1 MRPSFGHSDGR
12 CEIRRAGIQV
22 RWLLNQ
28 CKRTLENLDHGGATR
43 YIEQMGNKIVDL
55 GDWAED
61 RFALY
66 CSQAGVVANKSSKDR
81 TGWDYLLE
89 FAQVNSSTVPPDHQK
104 RELAA
109 RVQVKSRER
118 GNLSASLKLDNA
130 HRFAASSDPCFVVL
144 AAATDGGEPARF
156 YAKHFWKPEIE
167 RTLKRL
173 RQAESK
179 SKPVHKQ
186 AFSVA
191 FKEEDDHTDDLIE
204 WMRGITSQDRAAY
217 SAEKQKLN
225 KTLGYEEG
233 SPVGTV
239 TFALD
244 DLEAFVDHS
253 IGLTPKIN
261 LTHVRMV
268 DKRFGIE
275 AKKPLFEGKPD
286 YAVMQSNPKA
296 CAIEV
301 VDIEDRSH
309 TFDGEFR
316 GPGLPGLPKDMFKAR
331 VIAGPVKMVL
341 NGDGVATV
349 NIGFHSSDVHELSFL
364 TKCVDLYASASKGP
378 VEVILHVNGKRLDG
392 VTTDELKTEHGD
404 LFHDCAILLQS
415 LNELV
420 KQSGQNQPRLS
431 LDQIIHGFNEVRHF
445 RDHVVAESLNIDL
458 TLLPDRESDPVIKR
472 LLFPCT
478 LQIGEVKFSIVRD
491 FRHVE
496 EEKDGDDRKLTFSQ
510 PIMLHVQV
518 DEADLGEH
526 QKAMDDIVRR
536 NSKKHGEGGL
546 VMRVEDSE
554 HHYPIVVAT
563 EVSL

>member
-1 MRPSFGHSDGR
+1 MS
-12 CEIRRAGIQV
+12 
-22 RWLLNQ
+22 
-28 CKRTLENLDHGGATR
+28 
-43 YIEQMGNKIVDL
+43 NKIEDL
-55 GDWAED
+55 SDWAED

-66 CSQAGVVANKSSKDR
+66 CSQAGVVANKSSRDR

-89 FAQVNSSTVPPDHQK
+89 FLQVNSASLPPDHHK
-104 RELAA
+104 PEMTA

-118 GNLSASLKLDNA
+118 GKLSATIKLDNA
-130 HRFAASSDPCFVVL
+130 HRFAASPDPCFVVL
-144 AAATDGGEPARF
+144 AAATDGGEPVRF

-186 AFSVA
+186 SFSVA
-191 FKEEDDHTDDLIE
+191 FGKEDDHTDDLIE
-204 WMRGITSQDRAAY
+204 WMRGMTSQDRAAY

-225 KTLGYEEG
+225 KTLGYEDG
-233 SPVGTV
+233 NPVGTV

-244 DLEAFVDHS
+244 DLEAFIDHS

-286 YAVMQSNPKA
+286 HAVMQSNPKA

-301 VDIEDRSH
+301 VDIDDRSH
-309 TFDGEFR
+309 TFEGEFR
-316 GPGLPGLPKDMFKAR
+316 APGLPGLPKGMFKAR

-349 NIGFHSSDVHELSFL
+349 NINFHSSDLHELAYL
-364 TKCVDLYASASKGP
+364 TKCVDLYASAGKGP
-378 VEVILHVNGKRLDG
+378 VEVILHVNGERLDG
-392 VTTDELKTEHGD
+392 VTTDELKTEHGS
-404 LFHDCAILLQS
+404 LFHDCAILLRS
-415 LNELV
+415 LSELAD
-420 KQSGQNQPRLS
+420 QAGQAKLRLS
-431 LDQIIHGFNEVRHF
+431 LDQIIYGFEEIRQF
-445 RDHVVAESLNIDL
+445 RDHMVADPL
-458 TLLPDRESDPVIKR
+458 TVDVTLRPDRESDPVIKR

-478 LQIGEVKFSIVRD
+478 LQIGEVKFSAVRA

-496 EEKDGDDRKLTFSQ
+496 EKKSGDDRKLTFSQ
-510 PIMLHVQV
+510 PSMLHVQV
-518 DEADLGEH
+518 DEADLSEH
-526 QKAMDDIVRR
+526 QKAMDDVVRR

-546 VMRVEDSE
+546 VIRAEDPDY
-554 HHYPIVVAT
+554 HYLIVVAT
-563 EVSL
+563 EVSLKE

>member
-1 MRPSFGHSDGR
+1 MRR
-12 CEIRRAGIQV
+12 NIK
-22 RWLLNQ
+22 N
-28 CKRTLENLDHGGATR
+28 
-43 YIEQMGNKIVDL
+43 L

-66 CSQAGVVANKSSKDR
+66 CSQAGVVANKSNKDR

-89 FAQVNSSTVPPDHQK
+89 FAQVNSAGLPPDQHK
-104 RELAA
+104 PEMTA

-118 GNLSASLKLDNA
+118 GTLSTTIKLDNA
-130 HRFAASSDPCFVVL
+130 HRFAASPDPCFVVL
-144 AAATDGGEPARF
+144 AAATDGGEPVRF

-186 AFSVA
+186 SFSVA
-191 FKEEDDHTDDLIE
+191 FKEEDDHTDDLVE
-204 WMRGITSQDRAAY
+204 WMREIASQDRTAY
-217 SAEKQKLN
+217 SAEKQKLT

-239 TFALD
+239 TFAHD

-286 YAVMQSNPKA
+286 HAVMQSNPKA
-296 CAIEV
+296 CSIEV
-301 VDIEDRSH
+301 VDVDDRSH
-309 TFDGEFR
+309 IFDGEFR
-316 GPGLPGLPKDMFKAR
+316 APALPGLPKDMFKAR
-331 VIAGPVKMVL
+331 MIAGPVKMIL

-349 NIGFHSSDVHELSFL
+349 NISFNSSDVHELSYL
-364 TKCVDLYASASKGP
+364 AKCVDLYASAAKGP
-378 VEVILHVNGKRLDG
+378 VEVILHVNGARLDG

-404 LFHDCAILLQS
+404 LFHDCAIMLRS
-415 LNELV
+415 LNEMV
-420 KQSGQNQPRLS
+420 EQARQDEPRLS
-431 LDQIIHGFNEVRHF
+431 LDQIIHGFEEIRHF
-445 RDHVVAESLNIDL
+445 RDHMAADSLTVDL
-458 TLLPDRESDPVIKR
+458 TLRPYRESDPVIKR

-478 LQIGEVKFSIVRD
+478 LQIGDVKFSVVRA
-491 FRHVE
+491 FRHVD
-496 EEKDGDDRKLTFSQ
+496 EEKDGDDRKLTFSH

-518 DEADLGEH
+518 DTADLSEH
-526 QKAMDDIVRR
+526 QKAMDEIVRR
-536 NSKKHGEGGL
+536 NSKKHGEGTL
-546 VMRVEDSE
+546 VMRAQDEVYD
-554 HHYPIVVAT
+554 YPIVVAD
-563 EVSL
+563 SPPS

>member
-1 MRPSFGHSDGR
+1 MS
-12 CEIRRAGIQV
+12 
-22 RWLLNQ
+22 
-28 CKRTLENLDHGGATR
+28 
-43 YIEQMGNKIVDL
+43 NKIEDL

-89 FAQVNSSTVPPDHQK
+89 FAQANSTSLPPDLHK
-104 RELAA
+104 KEAAA
-109 RVQVKSRER
+109 RAQVKSRKR
-118 GNLSASLKLDNA
+118 GKLSATIKLDNA
-130 HRFAASSDPCFVVL
+130 HRFAASPDPCFIVL
-144 AAATDGGEPARF
+144 AAATDGAEPVRF

-186 AFSVA
+186 SFSVV
-191 FKEEDDHTDDLIE
+191 FDKEDDHTDDLIE
-204 WMRGITSQDRAAY
+204 WMRGIASQDRTAY

-225 KTLGYEEG
+225 KTLGYEDG
-233 SPVGTV
+233 NAVGTV

-244 DLEAFVDHS
+244 DFEAFVDHS

-268 DKRFGIE
+268 DRRFGIE

-301 VDIEDRSH
+301 VDVDDRSH
-309 TFDGEFR
+309 TFEGEFR
-316 GPGLPGLPKDMFKAR
+316 APGLPGLPKDMFKAR

-349 NIGFHSSDVHELSFL
+349 NITFHSSEVHELAYL
-364 TKCVDLYASASKGP
+364 TKCVDLYAAAGKGP
-378 VEVILHVNGKRLDG
+378 VEVILHVNGERLDG
-392 VTTDELKTEHGD
+392 VTTDELKTEHGG
-404 LFHDCAILLQS
+404 LFYDCAILLRS
-415 LNELV
+415 LSELAE
-420 KQSGQNQPRLS
+420 QAGQAKPRLS
-431 LDQIIHGFNEVRHF
+431 LDQIIHGFEEIRYYL
-445 RDHVVAESLNIDL
+445 DHVVAESLTVDL
-458 TLLPDRESDPVIKR
+458 TLRPDRESDPVMKR

-478 LQIGEVKFSIVRD
+478 LQIGEVKFSAVRA
-491 FRHVE
+491 FRHVD
-496 EEKDGDDRKLTFSQ
+496 EEKNGDDRKLRFSQ
-510 PIMLHVQV
+510 PSMLHVQV
-518 DEADLGEH
+518 DEADLSEH
-526 QKAMDDIVRR
+526 QKTMDDIVRR

-546 VMRVEDSE
+546 VMRAEGSD

-563 EVSL
+563 EVSLRE

>member
-1 MRPSFGHSDGR
+1 M
-12 CEIRRAGIQV
+12 
-22 RWLLNQ
+22 
-28 CKRTLENLDHGGATR
+28 
-43 YIEQMGNKIVDL
+43 IVDL
-55 GDWAED
+55 GDWAEN

-66 CSQAGVVANKSSKDR
+66 CSQAGVVANHSIKDR

-89 FAQVNSSTVPPDHQK
+89 FSQVNPPTAPPDHHK
-104 RELAA
+104 PEMTA

-118 GNLSASLKLDNA
+118 GKLSASLKLDNA
-130 HRFAASSDPCFVVL
+130 HRFAASPDPCFVVL
-144 AAATDGGEPARF
+144 AAATDGGEPVRF

-173 RQAESK
+173 RQSEGK

-186 AFSVA
+186 SFSVG
-191 FKEEDDHTDDLIE
+191 FCEEDDHTDDLIG
-204 WMRGITSQDRAAY
+204 WMRRIASQDRTAY

-225 KTLGYEEG
+225 RILGYEDG

-261 LTHVRMV
+261 LTNIRMV

-275 AKKPLFEGKPD
+275 AKKPIFEGKPD
-286 YAVMQSNPKA
+286 HAVMQSNPKA

-301 VDIEDRSH
+301 VDVDDRSH
-309 TFDGEFR
+309 MFEGEFR
-316 GPGLPGLPKDMFKAR
+316 APGLPGLPKDMFKAR

-349 NIGFHSSDVHELSFL
+349 NIGFHSSDAHELSYL
-364 TKCVDLYASASKGP
+364 TKCVDLYASAAKGP
-378 VEVILHVNGKRLDG
+378 VEVVLHINGERLDG
-392 VTTDELKTEHGD
+392 VTTDALKTEHGD
-404 LFHDCAILLQS
+404 LFHDCAILLRS
-415 LNELV
+415 LSELAE
-420 KQSGQNQPRLS
+420 QAGQAKPRLS
-431 LDQIIHGFNEVRHF
+431 LDQIIHGFEEIRHF
-445 RDHVVAESLNIDL
+445 RDHMVADSLNFGL

-478 LQIGEVKFSIVRD
+478 LQIGEVKFSVVRA

-496 EEKDGDDRKLTFSQ
+496 EEQDGDDRKLTFSD

-518 DEADLGEH
+518 DEADLSEH

-536 NSKKHGEGGL
+536 NSKKHGEGSL
-546 VMRVEDSE
+546 VMRAEDSA